1 LALGIR
7 QTPETPVCS
16 NAAGEVFDPDAYTH
30 AARRFAAQAGLAGAR
45 LHDSRH
51 AVATQLLA
59 QGVHPGIASAVLGHT
74 DPGFTLRTYS
84 HVLDGMTDVAAE
96 ALERALGGSS

>member
-1 LALGIR
+1 
-7 QTPETPVCS
+7 
-16 NAAGEVFDPDAYTH
+16 
-30 AARRFAAQAGLAGAR
+30 
-45 LHDSRH
+45 
-51 AVATQLLA
+51 VATQLLA

-96 ALERALGGSS
+96 AMERALGGEG